1 MALTSAQEASRL
13 FKKSLGA
20 GETLTTRDFFEEPK
34 LGRTNIL
41 PTQIWSEGDSIP
53 TTAPTLSDGETSG
66 VVKYYSNLVL
76 NHVSGSGGKSFY
88 HDSLKDCIPFNYGDG
103 TYNYSI
109 HTNGNVQ
116 IAFGQGDWLV
126 DTEAG
131 LLTFYG
137 TLPSGVSDVLP
148 PKISFYQ
155 YVGSKGLGGL
165 SNELL
170 TEISERISGDT
181 LLSIA
186 LSAEIYN
193 RTSADTS
200 LSTAISTGL
209 SQRIST
215 DASLTTAISTEASTR
230 TSADESLSIA
240 LSTTEANRI
249 QDVNDLST
257 DLSTEISDRISGD
270 TSLSIAISTEISDRI
285 SADESLSTEISLTT
299 DIAKGAQ
306 QAISEPNY
314 ETLINDILAWEQNDQ
329 NGNVGQ
335 SIYIETLEV
344 PDIWISGKS
353 VDYSGYTYTTD
364 QDFIDAVNNN
374 GGSIQIGYYNLSF
387 LETQKVNLTNY
398 VTLEVLST
406 EVSDRTSADTS
417 LSTAISTGLSQRIST
432 DASLT
437 TAISTEASTRTS
449 ADASLSTALSTGL
462 SQRVST
468 DVSLSTAIST
478 EASTRTSADSS
489 LSIALS
495 TEISDRIS
503 GDTSLSIAIS
513 TEESLRLTMDG
524 NGLSYDVDNKL
535 QVNVDEYTVK
545 IVNDE
550 LRTPETWMQFD
561 STTTIADNVTSGST
575 NITLDY
581 EPVGYISAFIN
592 GIEYLV
598 SPTTTSSTGAPFYF
612 TELPIVGSTL
622 MYDAVEAGFGLESGV
637 DLINIKYHYINTSI

>member
-193 RTSADTS
+193 
-200 LSTAISTGL
+200 
-209 SQRIST
+209 
-215 DASLTTAISTEASTR
+215 
-230 TSADESLSIA
+230 
-240 LSTTEANRI
+240 
-249 QDVNDLST
+249 
-257 DLSTEISDRISGD
+257 
-270 TSLSIAISTEISDRI
+270 
-285 SADESLSTEISLTT
+285 
-299 DIAKGAQ
+299 
-306 QAISEPNY
+306 
-314 ETLINDILAWEQNDQ
+314 
-329 NGNVGQ
+329 
-335 SIYIETLEV
+335 
-344 PDIWISGKS
+344 
-353 VDYSGYTYTTD
+353 
-364 QDFIDAVNNN
+364 
-374 GGSIQIGYYNLSF
+374 
-387 LETQKVNLTNY
+387 
-398 VTLEVLST
+398 
-406 EVSDRTSADTS
+406 RTSADTS